1 MIFLEK
7 PFAETDVIL
16 RRGGNINMSEIAL
29 YEFCCQEFEMLQRF
43 YENLECN
50 FVQHPD
56 GFFFL
61 VPTGSIL
68 TTRMLS
74 RACINVGQILAMLA
88 RDPEITRTSGRI
100 EVSQIL
106 KTIDTMVPREI
117 QKAIYSPNTR
127 ESSTDR
133 SIGDEVR
140 KALRQLADLRFIRF
154 VAGNE
159 VIVLAESINR
169 FAEVARY
176 DNEIEEV
183 KKIILQS
190 TRGVTFTTPA
200 ITSTDSEDDNGEN

>member
-43 YENLECN
+43 YANLECN
-50 FVQHPD
+50 FVKHPD

-61 VPTGSIL
+61 VPTGDIL
-68 TTRMLS
+68 TTKILS

-100 EVSQIL
+100 EINQVL

-127 ESSTDR
+127 ESNTDR

-140 KALRQLADLRFIRF
+140 KALRQLVYLRFIRF
-154 VAGNE
+154 VAGSE
-159 VIVLAESINR
+159 AIVLAESINR
-169 FAEVARY
+169 FTEVARY
-176 DNEIEEV
+176 GNEIEET

-190 TRGVTFTTPA
+190 TRGVSF
-200 ITSTDSEDDNGEN
+200 ITGEINSTDSEEDNGEN

>member
-7 PFAETDVIL
+7 HFAETDVIL

-50 FVQHPD
+50 FVQHTD

-61 VPTGSIL
+61 VPTGNIL
-68 TTRMLS
+68 TTKMLS

-100 EVSQIL
+100 EVNQIL

-127 ESSTDR
+127 ESNTDK

-154 VAGNE
+154 VAGSE
-159 VIVLAESINR
+159 TIVLAESINR
-169 FAEVARY
+169 FAEIARH
-176 DNEIEEV
+176 DNDIEET
-183 KKIILQS
+183 KKIILQF
-190 TRGVTFTTPA
+190 TRGVSFTTGE
-200 ITSTDSEDDNGEN
+200 ITSTDSEEENGEN

>member
-7 PFAETDVIL
+7 PFAEVDVIL

-29 YEFCCQEFEMLQRF
+29 YEFCAQEFEMLQRF

-50 FVQHPD
+50 FVKHPD

-61 VPTGSIL
+61 VPTGDIL
-68 TTRMLS
+68 STKILS

-106 KTIDTMVPREI
+106 KTIDTMVPREV
-117 QKAIYSPNTR
+117 QKTIYSPNTR

-133 SIGDEVR
+133 NIGDEIR
-140 KALRQLADLRFIRF
+140 KAIRQLADLRFIRF
-154 VAGNE
+154 VSGCE
-159 VIVLAESINR
+159 VIILAESINR
-169 FAEVARY
+169 FAEIARY
-176 DNEIEEV
+176 DNEIDEI

-190 TRGVTFTTPA
+190 TRGISFTHEE
-200 ITSTDSEDDNGEN
+200 IISTETEEDNGEN